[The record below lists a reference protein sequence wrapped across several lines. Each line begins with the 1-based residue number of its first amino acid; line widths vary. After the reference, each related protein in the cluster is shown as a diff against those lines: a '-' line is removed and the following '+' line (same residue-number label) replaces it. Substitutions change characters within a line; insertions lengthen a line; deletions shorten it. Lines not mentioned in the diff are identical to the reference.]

1 MKLRLGGAAALLA
14 ALLPAAV
21 AAAAGPALYLDLGSG
36 VHPAAYRARSY
47 SDTASVRIFADLANL
62 PSKVEGFEFYVAF
75 PCTVTNPCAVR
86 RDADVV
92 SFEPDTSLIGSSERR
107 LCDELC
113 ACNQCESPSHFR
125 LHIRTD
131 RLSTV
136 PADLRAPIGTLHLR
150 GTKATGKVDLHFEI
164 ARFWVFG
171 SSPLETRVVDVAPG
185 NTATFG
191 GVTPDGK
198 TRWGVLKMMYR

>member
-1 MKLRLGGAAALLA
+1 MAL
-14 ALLPAAV
+14 LLPAA
-21 AAAAGPALYLDLGSG
+21 AAAAAPALYMDLGSEPR
-36 VHPAAYRARSY
+36 PANYRARSFL
-47 SDTASVRIFADLANL
+47 DTASVRIFADLAGF

-75 PCTVTNPCAVR
+75 PCTASAPCTVR
-86 RDADVV
+86 RDADVA

-113 ACNQCESPSHFR
+113 ACNQCESPSHYR

-136 PADLRAPIGTLHLR
+136 PADLKAPIGTLHLK
-150 GTKATGKVDLHFEI
+150 GTRPMGPVDLHFEI

-171 SSPLETRVVDVAPG
+171 NSPLEIRQVEVAQG

-191 GVTPDGK
+191 GVTADGK
-198 TRWGVLKMMYR
+198 TRWGVLKRMYR

>member
-36 VHPAAYRARSY
+36 LHPAAYRARSY

-107 LCDELC
+107 LCV
-113 ACNQCESPSHFR
+113 
-125 LHIRTD
+125 
-131 RLSTV
+131 LS
-136 PADLRAPIGTLHLR
+136 AAGRQEHLRAETDVHVLGLDEFVTELLHGDERL
-150 GTKATGKVDLHFEI
+150 
-164 ARFWVFG
+164 
-171 SSPLETRVVDVAPG
+171 LEEREFLAQPANVDVDRARRSG
-185 NTATFG
+185 I
-191 GVTPDGK
+191 GVVPHV
-198 TRWGVLKMMYR
+198 RQQPVA